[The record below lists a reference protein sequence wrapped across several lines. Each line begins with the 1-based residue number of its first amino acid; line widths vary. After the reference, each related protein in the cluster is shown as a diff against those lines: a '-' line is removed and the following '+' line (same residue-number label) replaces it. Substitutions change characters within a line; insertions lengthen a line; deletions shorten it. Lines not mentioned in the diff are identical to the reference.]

1 MDVITIVFILFNLGI
16 LVYILNH
23 IKTKKRIHNLIEVF
37 FVFIYVCLT
46 IILIFPKILNFIEDI
61 LNIPSALNLMIYSS
75 IFLAYLFIYNLYSK
89 IETQRE
95 EITKLNRELTLM
107 NEKREK

>member
-1 MDVITIVFILFNLGI
+1 MDVITIFFILFNLGTF
-16 LVYILNH
+16 VYILNH

-37 FVFIYVCLT
+37 FIFIYVCLT
-46 IILIFPKILNFIEDI
+46 IILTFPKILIFIEDI

-89 IETQRE
+89 IEIQRE

>member
-1 MDVITIVFILFNLGI
+1 MELVTIMFILFNLGI

-37 FVFIYVCLT
+37 FLFIYFCL
-46 IILIFPKILNFIEDI
+46 ILILIFPNILTFVEEI
-61 LNIPSALNLMIYSS
+61 LNISSALNLMIYSS

-95 EITKLNRELTLM
+95 EITKLNRELALS
-107 NEKREK
+107 NQKRKK

>member
-1 MDVITIVFILFNLGI
+1 M
-16 LVYILNH
+16 
-23 IKTKKRIHNLIEVF
+23 IEVF

-46 IILIFPKILNFIEDI
+46 TILIFPKILNIIEDI

-95 EITKLNRELTLM
+95 EITKLNRELALV
-107 NEKREK
+107 NEKKEK